1 MDRDQDLHLVEG
13 AVNHLLPVSKLGGG
27 DSWHWRSG
35 WEAVSFSKKDPH
47 LLPHLYSPQG
57 HGACPGTRY
66 QECSVNTDCQS
77 FYCRITRLSILE
89 SPQVCGHPVLIS
101 QQWHAIALSIIFSVV
116 NQRSSL
122 GPLENWLKVKDIK
135 IGEPLP
141 KWGLSKM
148 PCLRWMEQ
156 EILISHRYEFED
168 YSGSDLLMICEYNNW
183 ISLILRFLTY
193 KTGMIFI
200 SQVYRDA

>member
-77 FYCRITRLSILE
+77 FYCRITRLSIPE

-116 NQRSSL
+116 NQRSRFGSL
-122 GPLENWLKVKDIK
+122 GKLVKGKRHKDRRTFT
-135 IGEPLP
+135 
-141 KWGLSKM
+141 KM
-148 PCLRWMEQ
+148 RTLQDAMP